1 MDKQTLRNVIV
12 FIIIVLLS
20 GWLGYLVDQNIDPQP
35 EGDTLGMGIWL
46 VLPLVTMLLLRKFAG
61 DGWEDIGL
69 SPNFSNNVPWYLVAL
84 VIYPLVTLFVVV
96 LGNALGWISLAG
108 FDKEAYLT
116 GFFAVLL
123 PAFVKNIFEEIVWRG
138 YLTAKLIKLRLH
150 DLWIYLIVGG
160 VWGAWHFPYYLYF
173 LPSTVLEQVLPVDKV
188 PFALFAVFTMIC
200 WSIMYVELYKI
211 VKSIWPVVLLHMV
224 EDATV
229 NHLIMDEH
237 VVVEA
242 GKEIYISP
250 ISGLITSA
258 VYVIIGLGLRRRR
271 LLLSRET

>member
-1 MDKQTLRNVIV
+1 MDKQTIRNVVV

-35 EGDTLGMGIWL
+35 EGETLGMGIWL
-46 VLPLVTMLLLRKFAG
+46 VFPFVTMLLLRQFAG
-61 DGWEDIGL
+61 DGWKDIGL
-69 SPNFSNNVPWYLVAL
+69 RPHFSGHIPWYLLAL
-84 VIYPLVTLFVVV
+84 VIYPLVTSFVVI
-96 LGNALGWISLAG
+96 LGNALGWLSLAG
-108 FDKEAYLT
+108 FDKQAYLT
-116 GFFAVLL
+116 GLFAALL
-123 PAFVKNIFEEIVWRG
+123 PNFIKNIFEEIVWRG

-188 PFALFAVFTMIC
+188 PFALFAIFTMIC
-200 WSIMYVELYKI
+200 WSIMYVELYRI

-242 GKEIYISP
+242 GKEIFISP

-258 VYVIIGLGLRRRR
+258 VYVIIGLSLRQRR
-271 LLLSRET
+271 LSLSKGL